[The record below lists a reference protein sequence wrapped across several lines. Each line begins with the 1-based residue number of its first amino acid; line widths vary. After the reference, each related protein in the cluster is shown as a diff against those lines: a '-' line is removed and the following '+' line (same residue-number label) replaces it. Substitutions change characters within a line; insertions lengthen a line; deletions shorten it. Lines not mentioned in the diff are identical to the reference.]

1 MADKKITT
9 LDAVTTLADTDL
21 LTVVT
26 SVATIPVNK
35 KITVANSRAQLKGT
49 TVIGTTRY
57 NQFYLAAGRDL
68 KPMITGG
75 CGAAAQIEMGT
86 NKNVYDCLAFDKT
99 TEEYAYA
106 NFVMPGDY
114 TGGNLYF
121 VYHWTHPA
129 TTTNFGVFFY
139 CRAVAITNNQSLDVA
154 WGTATGTA
162 DTGGITSRLY
172 TSSLSA
178 ALTCGGSPVANK
190 WINLKINRYPTGA
203 EDNLDVDAYLL
214 GVMIWYP
221 VA

>member
-1 MADKKITT
+1 MNWDDYS
-9 LDAVTTLADTDL
+9 LLTTLADGDTFLVHDVSE
-21 LTVVT
+21 TVVGQKMKRIAK
-26 SVATIPVNK
+26 SSLI
-35 KITVANSRAQLKGT
+35 SQFKGT

-75 CGAAAQIEMGT
+75 CAASAQIEMGT

-114 TGGNLYF
+114 TGGDLYF